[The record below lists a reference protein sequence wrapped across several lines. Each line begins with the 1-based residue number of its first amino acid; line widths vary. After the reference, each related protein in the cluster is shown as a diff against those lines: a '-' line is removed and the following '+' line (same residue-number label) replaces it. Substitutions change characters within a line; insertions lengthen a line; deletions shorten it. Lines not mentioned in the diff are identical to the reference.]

1 MHVIK
6 QITTHI
12 KEDNLMKLFSK
23 KEKIILRSE
32 QQKDDFI
39 EKLENAHID
48 YDIRED
54 KSSVSNNQLTYIVRI
69 EAADMK
75 KLV

>member
-1 MHVIK
+1 
-6 QITTHI
+6 
-12 KEDNLMKLFSK
+12 MKLFSK
-23 KEKIILRSE
+23 KEKIVLRSE
-32 QQKDDFI
+32 HQKDNFI

-54 KSSVSNNQLTYIVRI
+54 KDSVYSNHTTYIIRI

-75 KLV
+75 KVV

>member
-1 MHVIK
+1 
-6 QITTHI
+6 
-12 KEDNLMKLFSK
+12 MKLFSK

-32 QQKDDFI
+32 QHKDDFI

-54 KSSVSNNQLTYIVRI
+54 KVSVSNNHPTYIVRI

-75 KLV
+75 KVV